1 MPAGVERRVM
11 PLNLILLCTAI
22 GALVGTIVGVLL
34 MNRKIR
40 LPITGADLEALR
52 GKLGSTETA
61 LTEAAAKIEDLQKQV
76 AERDLAI
83 QQHTGEQRQQ
93 HERLDQVLAEAEKEK
108 TQRAAAEQKSG
119 ELILETA
126 ALKEQR
132 AELERRLDEAKTLAD
147 EQKDTQNRQIQA
159 LNEQVSGLLAE
170 SAALSRFREQESR
183 HRSSLEAELTLAH
196 EREERLIRQIAD
208 LENERSQFE
217 TRLQEERQTAARGM
231 ELLTMAQENFSRV
244 LKRVDKNGA
253 NGDGHIVKAAGA
265 VPEEPAET
273 QQVLSSTVSV
283 D

>member
-1 MPAGVERRVM
+1 MPAGVERRIM

-52 GKLGSTETA
+52 GKLVSTETA
-61 LTEAAAKIEDLQKQV
+61 LTEATAKIEDLEKQL
-76 AERDLAI
+76 AERDQSI
-83 QQHTGEQRQQ
+83 QQRTDEQKQQ

-119 ELILETA
+119 ELILEAA

-132 AELERRLDEAKTLAD
+132 AELDRQLEEERRLAAERNEAHD
-147 EQKDTQNRQIQA
+147 REIQT

-170 SAALSRFREQESR
+170 SASLSRFRDQESR
-183 HRSSLEAELTLAH
+183 HRSSLEAELNLAH
-196 EREERLIRQIAD
+196 EREGRLIRQIAD
-208 LENERSQFE
+208 LENERSQFDA
-217 TRLQEERQTAARGM
+217 RLQEERQSAARGM
-231 ELLTMAQENFSRV
+231 ELLVMAQENFSRV
-244 LKRVDKNGA
+244 LKRVDNNGS
-253 NGDGHIVKAAGA
+253 NGDAHIVKAAGTA
-265 VPEEPAET
+265 SEEPAET
-273 QQVLSSTVSV
+273 LEIMRSAVSV